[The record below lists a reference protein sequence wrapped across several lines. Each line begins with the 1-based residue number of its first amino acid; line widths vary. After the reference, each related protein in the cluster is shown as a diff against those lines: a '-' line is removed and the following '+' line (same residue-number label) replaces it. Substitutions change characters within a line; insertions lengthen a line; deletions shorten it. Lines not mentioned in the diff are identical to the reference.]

1 MKITTRSLVN
11 SVAVGSVA
19 TLAMAFGAIG
29 QAQAAT
35 LLTENFDAITTKL
48 SATGTLGNFTVLAGT
63 NVDVIGS
70 NPSLYNFYPGTGTG
84 NGNYIDLNGS
94 PLTGTTTQGTITSN
108 NSFTFTAG
116 QSATLSFNYGKNG
129 DTSAADVFLGTTK
142 VASLTAPSGTTFAN
156 FNQTFTAPTNGTLRF
171 VSTNPGNGGII
182 LDNIV
187 LSNSAIVPEP
197 SDFLGTAIAVGS
209 VVMLRRNTIKKTK

>member
-1 MKITTRSLVN
+1 MKITTHSLVN

-19 TLAMAFGAIG
+19 TLAMAFGAID

-35 LLTENFDAITTKL
+35 LLTENFNAVATKL
-48 SATGTLGNFTVLAGT
+48 SATGTLGNFTVLTGT
-63 NVDVIGS
+63 NVDVIGNS
-70 NPSLYNFYPGTGTG
+70 PVLYDFYSG

-94 PLTGTTTQGTITSN
+94 PLAGTTTQGTITSN

-129 DTSAADVFLGTTK
+129 ATSAADVFLGTTK
-142 VASLTAPSGTTFAN
+142 VVSLTAPSGTGFAT
-156 FNQTFTAPTNGTLRF
+156 FNQTITAPTSGTLRF
-171 VSTNPGNGGII
+171 VSTNPGNGGIV

-187 LSNSAIVPEP
+187 LTSVPEP
-197 SDFLGTAIAVGS
+197 SDFVGTAIAFGS
-209 VVMLRRNTIKKTK
+209 VVLLRRNFIKKQNISK